1 MPSTRTRRSVSTT
14 KSAPL
19 RLKAS
24 TGAGAPLARRA
35 FSTARTDLLVMSGF
49 CSEPE
54 SANSFSTIFCEA
66 VALRLADEC
75 DERLDQARA
84 RSPGDVE
91 PGYGVAGALREATAS
106 LGPADVRQEA
116 DAPRV
121 QPRSLLSAGPVD
133 VGLRPAARPLV
144 LGPVEPGRAQPVL
157 PGELARVPDP
167 HPALLRAV
175 HEEQA
180 AERPERLAAERLLR
194 LLVDEDH
201 VPPGRGQFR
210 GGDEACEAGP
220 DDDGVGLAPRRLLV
234 RSRHR

>member
-1 MPSTRTRRSVSTT
+1 
-14 KSAPL
+14 
-19 RLKAS
+19 
-24 TGAGAPLARRA
+24 
-35 FSTARTDLLVMSGF
+35 MSGF

-91 PGYGVAGALREATAS
+91 PGYGVAGALRETTAS

-167 HPALLRAV
+167 HPPLLGAV
-175 HEEQA
+175 DEEQSS
-180 AERPERLAAERLLR
+180 ERPERLAAERLLR

-201 VPPGRGQFR
+201 SPPGGRELC
-210 GGDEACEAGP
+210 GGDEPRETGS
-220 DDDGVGLAPRRLLV
+220 DDDDVGLAPLRLGALLGH
-234 RSRHR
+234 RHL